1 MKNIKLSI
9 IALISIGTLTYA
21 GGEFSIITPYEKEDI
36 ALATD
41 AVEEPIVVEPTVV
54 KPKLTPPPQV
64 TPKVEP
70 KDITPSGFYAGLGIT
85 GVRYDTACNCKV
97 GAGTEKSVAIIGRV
111 GYDFNRYIG
120 IEARGVRTIAKDD
133 GAKISHTGLFIK
145 PMVPIMNYTN
155 LYALIGASKTS
166 TKGELQEVSAEGLA
180 LGGGL
185 EVDLSTDRAKEGK
198 YSREFDGEGD
208 QERGVGLFIDY
219 ERLIVKENSPDID
232 TISAGVTYDF

>member
-1 MKNIKLSI
+1 
-9 IALISIGTLTYA
+9 
-21 GGEFSIITPYEKEDI
+21 
-36 ALATD
+36 
-41 AVEEPIVVEPTVV
+41 
-54 KPKLTPPPQV
+54 
-64 TPKVEP
+64 
-70 KDITPSGFYAGLGIT
+70 
-85 GVRYDTACNCKV
+85 
-97 GAGTEKSVAIIGRV
+97 
-111 GYDFNRYIG
+111 
-120 IEARGVRTIAKDD
+120 
-133 GAKISHTGLFIK
+133 
-145 PMVPIMNYTN
+145 MVPIMNYTN